1 MKSRYR
7 WLLVFLALGPLFVA
21 RPALADCAD
30 PPQPEVDW
38 RKCLFP
44 SRDFSGADLSRARLK
59 YGRFIRGIFVETNMT
74 EADARRTKFMSA
86 NLQKVKFVKARLN
99 GADFSNAD
107 LSGADLSDSDLTST
121 QFQKANLRGANFAGA
136 NMRGTQLREA
146 DLSGATWTDGKSV
159 CAEGSLGQCRFKKA
173 SGDT

>member
-7 WLLVFLALGPLFVA
+7 WLLVFLALGPLFFI

-107 LSGADLSDSDLTST
+107 LSGADLS
-121 QFQKANLRGANFAGA
+121 KLR
-136 NMRGTQLREA
+136 
-146 DLSGATWTDGKSV
+146 LSGWPLKLSRLRQAARVPNPELYRLRLENLEVGV
-159 CAEGSLGQCRFKKA
+159 
-173 SGDT
+173 